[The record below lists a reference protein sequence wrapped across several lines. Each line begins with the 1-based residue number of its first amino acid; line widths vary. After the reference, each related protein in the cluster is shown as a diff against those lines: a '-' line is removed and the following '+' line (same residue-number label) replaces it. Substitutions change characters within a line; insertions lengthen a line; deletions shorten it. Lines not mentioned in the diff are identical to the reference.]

1 MLLAQGVYGW
11 HLDPGIKAYKSYE
24 KWDPPPDPEP
34 FTVDEVNVAAACE
47 ELAELGL

>member
-1 MLLAQGVYGW
+1 MYGW
-11 HLDPGIKAYKSYE
+11 HLDLGIKAYKSYE

-34 FTVDEVNVAAACE
+34 FPVDEVNVVAACE